1 MFIDS
6 CTDLPRAS
14 CRSPANPMSEYLG
27 RDGHRIFKKGNGL
40 EKKNNGKKNRE
51 KQNETYI
58 YKINA
63 KNTKKRKS

>member
-1 MFIDS
+1 
-6 CTDLPRAS
+6 
-14 CRSPANPMSEYLG
+14 MSEYLG

-63 KNTKKRKS
+63 KNTKKRKP